1 MKKTSI
7 FLVIFFLAFVFSMRA
22 SAAGRWQD
30 TGDELVIVIDPG
42 HGGIDSGSKE
52 LPPFEKD
59 RNLATAIAF
68 ANELSKYEG
77 VSIYLTRTTDVEL
90 TLKERAEFAH
100 SVDADFLISLHH
112 NGAADHSQYGSE
124 IWIPCKSPNN
134 AYCYQFAQIWEAEMS
149 ALGLYDRG
157 AKVRINSYGRDYYGV
172 IREAA
177 YYGIPCV
184 IIEQCYLDHLNDRA
198 FCDEDS
204 DIYPFARADAMA
216 VAKYFG
222 LSSDLLGVDYI
233 NYDLVNVDA
242 EQIYGE
248 VHNDPNAKESTP
260 PGPLA
265 EGQENPEFNDLRK
278 KVEEDPELLND
289 PGTIEIPK
297 LELDAHSG
305 EEQPAPENE
314 SGLTGESV
322 SEDEI
327 HANAAD
333 EDSDAMMERLRKDAG
348 IKEAAVEEKDKAA
361 EADMPAEPANKLLF
375 PAVVFAVLLLAVML
389 ILAFARDK

>member
-1 MKKTSI
+1 MKKTSF
-7 FLVIFFLAFVFSMRA
+7 FLVIVFLVFVFSMRA

-134 AYCYQFAQIWEAEMS
+134 AYCDQLAQIWENEMS

-184 IIEQCYLDHLNDRA
+184 IIEQCYLDHMNDRA

-204 DIYPFARADAMA
+204 DIYPFARSDALA

-222 LSSDLLGVDYI
+222 LSSDRLGVSYI
-233 NYDLVNVDA
+233 NYDLVNVETD
-242 EQIYGE
+242 QIYGDI
-248 VHNDPNAKESTP
+248 HNDPNAKESTP

-265 EGQENPEFNDLRK
+265 EGQENPEFDELRK
-278 KVEEDPELLND
+278 KVEADPELLQD
-289 PGTIEIPK
+289 PGTIEIP
-297 LELDAHSG
+297 ELRIDDQSD
-305 EEQPAPENE
+305 EVTEIPENGE
-314 SGLTGESV
+314 AADGESV
-322 SEDEI
+322 SEDESVI
-327 HANAAD
+327 D
-333 EDSDAMMERLRKDAG
+333 TVSEDSDAMMERLRKEAELKDGAV
-348 IKEAAVEEKDKAA
+348 KETEKPSEIST
-361 EADMPAEPANKLLF
+361 EADRNNNLLF

-389 ILAFARDK
+389 ILVFARDK